1 MKQHSTASMSSK
13 VKLSYGENFRETVL
27 LMTVFYVIWPLRE
40 VRATSIDIAC
50 VMIWCFAFGS
60 MLFASAKAIIRESK
74 LFLWDKVIFIISLLM
89 EGGLMAVRPFVNPLP
104 ISLSWIVLIWA
115 GAMIII
121 GIALLGIYPTL
132 EKKGKWKS
140 PLPAEEAGGM
150 AFCNYMTMAVSLLA
164 INHVI
169 F

>member
-1 MKQHSTASMSSK
+1 MSSK
-13 VKLSYGENFRETVL
+13 IRISYADNFRETIL
-27 LMTVFYVIWPLRE
+27 LMTVLYVLWPLRE
-40 VRATSIDIAC
+40 VRIISIDIAC
-50 VMIWCFAFGS
+50 VMIWCLLFGS

-164 INHVI
+164 IMEGV